1 MRDWDNLW
9 TPLRRPLRRSRRPLR
24 AGPGRG
30 LPGGASAVPVL
41 ALACALLAGCGPLLE
56 LPDPGP
62 GPAPGS
68 GACPATAGQRA
79 LVALNHARLSAG
91 LPPLA
96 VDARLVAAAEAHS
109 GDMAERR
116 TLDHTGADGSTVGQR
131 AARAGYAWSWV
142 AENVARGH
150 ATPEEA
156 VASWLASPPH
166 RANLLSVRAA
176 HVGIGLA
183 GGAGGP
189 YWTGVFGETRAGTRV
204 PPGGCHP

>member
-1 MRDWDNLW
+1 MGAMRDWDNL
-9 TPLRRPLRRSRRPLR
+9 SR
-24 AGPGRG
+24 
-30 LPGGASAVPVL
+30 
-41 ALACALLAGCGPLLE
+41 ALLALLPLAGGLLAACGALPVV
-56 LPDPGP
+56 PDPGP
-62 GPAPGS
+62 GTTPPP

-96 VDARLVAAAEAHS
+96 VDVRLVAAAAAHS
-109 GDMAERR
+109 RDMAERR

-131 AARAGYAWSWV
+131 TAREGYPWSWV

-150 ATPEEA
+150 ATPEET

-176 HVGIGLA
+176 QVGIGMA
-183 GGAGGP
+183 AGAGGP
-189 YWTGVFGETRAGTRV
+189 YWTGVLGETRAGTRV